1 MIPLTLHDVARVTGG
16 RIVPSTDETALVTI
30 TGAVVTD
37 SREAGPG
44 GLYVARRGE
53 SADGHDYVEAAA
65 RQGAAAALT
74 NRPVDALPCV
84 VVEEDPARL
93 SERPDRPP
101 YDAVTRAFA
110 ALGREVV
117 DRCTA
122 AGGLRTVGITGS
134 SGKTSTKDLMAQVL
148 QRLGRTLAPEASYNS
163 EVGVPLTVCR
173 LTEETDFLV
182 AEMGASG
189 RGHIAHLTAVAPP
202 QVAVVLNVG
211 SAHLGEFGSRE
222 AIGEAKSELVQGL
235 SPGGLA
241 VLNADDTVVS
251 EMRRHADAAGARTVL
266 VGLSPDADVRATDV
280 ALDRQGRASFRL
292 HARPVEGG
300 PEATGPE
307 GLPVSLQVVGEH
319 QVGNALAVAAVAA
332 EWGMP
337 WADVADALGAA
348 QPRSRG
354 RMEVTRRPDG
364 VTVVNDAYNANP
376 ESMRAALRTLASM
389 RRPEGRTV
397 AVVGGMLELGPD
409 SDAEHARVG
418 ALAAELGTDHLVT
431 VGDLARPAG
440 AAYTSGGG
448 AATTHVEDRH
458 VAALLLG
465 QLLGPGDV
473 VLLKSSRDSGL
484 RLLGDELAAVGGHAA
499 SAREENA

>member
-1 MIPLTLHDVARVTGG
+1 MIPLTLREIAGVTGG
-16 RIVPSTDETALVTI
+16 RVVPATDETAQVTI

-53 SADGHDYVEAAA
+53 SADGHDFVAAAA

-84 VVEEDPARL
+84 VVEEDPQRL

-117 DRCTA
+117 DRCAA

-173 LTEETDFLV
+173 LTEETAYLV

-222 AIGEAKSELVQGL
+222 AIGEAKSELVQAL
-235 SPGGLA
+235 PAGGLA
-241 VLNADDTVVS
+241 VLNADDDVVRG
-251 EMRRHADAAGARTVL
+251 MRRHADAVGARTVL
-266 VGLSPDADVRATDV
+266 VGRSADADVRADDV
-280 ALDRQGRASFRL
+280 RLDEQGRASFRL
-292 HARPVEGG
+292 HARAVEGG
-300 PEATGPE
+300 APGTGPD
-307 GLPVSLQVVGEH
+307 GVPVTLQVVGEH

-337 WADVADALGAA
+337 WEQVADALGAA
-348 QPRSRG
+348 QPRSRH
-354 RMEVTRRPDG
+354 RMEVTARPDG

-376 ESMRAALRTLASM
+376 ESMRAALRALASM
-389 RRPEGRTV
+389 RGADGRTV
-397 AVVGGMLELGPD
+397 AVVGGMLELGPG
-409 SDAEHARVG
+409 SDDEHAGVG

-431 VGDLARPAG
+431 VGGLARPAG
-440 AAYTSGGG
+440 TAYTSGGG

-458 VAALLLG
+458 EAAEVLNRLLR
-465 QLLGPGDV
+465 PGDV

-484 RLLGDELAAVGGHAA
+484 RMLGDELAGKGDV
-499 SAREENA
+499 